1 MHARR
6 HVELA
11 SWLTI
16 NAEAI
21 VQCEF
26 GDAADFWTAAKCRM
40 DRWHQTLKM
49 FQNDLNKDD
58 PNHSPWHAIAAV
70 VEEVIISEMLTRV
83 LAALLSEHDARNG
96 TERFFA
102 ISQSV
107 LLGHLEAR
115 NRALKLLVDADDSH
129 LAITGQLNRLRRVVE
144 RWTDM
149 LLSQLPRPVNASH
162 FAFDHDR
169 VMDFA
174 DDRLP
179 PEKDHPV
186 NRTSVLEISMLKD
199 IYSLTGKYSANP
211 DLNRYIATGIIA
223 TIVTD
228 RFATFP
234 IPTFAASLPLDNFCK
249 QAERLVAQWSIEA

>member
-16 NAEAI
+16 HAEKI
-21 VQCEF
+21 VECDF

-49 FQNDLNKDD
+49 FHNDLNDDD
-58 PNHSPWHAIAAV
+58 PNHNPWHAIAAV

-83 LAALLSEHDARNG
+83 LAAVLHEHDARNG
-96 TERFFA
+96 RDQFFA

-115 NRALKLLVDADDSH
+115 NRALRLLVDADPRH
-129 LAITGQLNRLRRVVE
+129 QEITSQLNRLRRVIE

-149 LLSQLPRPVNASH
+149 LLSQLPRPTQAAQFGFEV
-162 FAFDHDR
+162 DR
-169 VMDFA
+169 VIDFSE
-174 DDRLP
+174 DKLP
-179 PEKDHPV
+179 SSDDHPV
-186 NRTSVLEISMLKD
+186 NRNSVLEMSMMKD
-199 IYSLTGKYSANP
+199 VNGLTGKYSANP
-211 DLNRYIATGIIA
+211 DLNRYLATGILA

-228 RFATFP
+228 RFALFP
-234 IPTFAASLPLDNFCK
+234 IPSFAAGLPLDNFCN
-249 QAERLVAQWSIEA
+249 QTQRLVAQWSLDA